1 MIQMKYYKIGIGS
14 CSAKYTTL
22 KMLSQG

>member
-1 MIQMKYYKIGIGS
+1 MKYYKIGIGS